1 MYVFLLKCLYLGSY
15 KPYYFNQIWLCILN
29 VLGVYKV
36 TCHFEKKTKVE
47 KEEIKGEFEVI
58 DSFAIRSRNEFYLIG
73 EMRDG
78 IVEVNWFLNIPFN
91 QSLSLT
97 VRIKSIEE
105 VEISSESKKYK
116 LLVVNADSELLNLL
130 LGLHI
135 GSEHLNIT
143 IEGQDY

>member
-1 MYVFLLKCLYLGSY
+1 
-15 KPYYFNQIWLCILN
+15 
-29 VLGVYKV
+29 
-36 TCHFEKKTKVE
+36 VE

-73 EMRDG
+73 EIREG

-116 LLVVNADSELLNLL
+116 LIVVNADSELLNLL

-135 GSEHLNIT
+135 GSEYLNIT
-143 IEGQDY
+143 IEGQD

>member
-1 MYVFLLKCLYLGSY
+1 LLLP
-15 KPYYFNQIWLCILN
+15 KPRVAAERTLPVILKNQ
-29 VLGVYKV
+29 
-36 TCHFEKKTKVE
+36 KVE

-73 EMRDG
+73 EIREG

-116 LLVVNADSELLNLL
+116 LIVVNADSELLNLL

-135 GSEHLNIT
+135 GSEYLNIT
-143 IEGQDY
+143 IEGQD

>member
-1 MYVFLLKCLYLGSY
+1 MLLP
-15 KPYYFNQIWLCILN
+15 KPRVAAERTLPVILKNQ
-29 VLGVYKV
+29 
-36 TCHFEKKTKVE
+36 KVE

-73 EMRDG
+73 EIREG

-116 LLVVNADSELLNLL
+116 LIVVNADSELLNLL

-135 GSEHLNIT
+135 GSEYLNIT
-143 IEGQDY
+143 IEGQD

>member
-1 MYVFLLKCLYLGSY
+1 
-15 KPYYFNQIWLCILN
+15 
-29 VLGVYKV
+29 
-36 TCHFEKKTKVE
+36 VE

-58 DSFAIRSRNEFYLIG
+58 DCFAIRSRNEFYLIG
-73 EMRDG
+73 EIREG

-116 LLVVNADSELLNLL
+116 LIVVNTDSELLNLL

-135 GSEHLNIT
+135 GSEYLNIT
-143 IEGQDY
+143 IEGQD